1 MHEERETA
9 AYADAHE
16 GGVLRSTPDAQVEAV
31 VRRQMV
37 LMGGATLLGAV
48 IGSEW
53 AASRPAAPVPSTPTR
68 RPAARAFRWDEKH
81 VDSIDRFD
89 ALKLR

>member
-9 AYADAHE
+9 ADADAHE
-16 GGVLRSTPDAQVEAV
+16 GRVLRRTLDAHVEAV
-31 VRRQMV
+31 VRRQV
-37 LMGGATLLGAV
+37 VVMGGAAMLVAV

-53 AASRPAAPVPSTPTR
+53 AASRPAVPVPSAPTW

>member
-9 AYADAHE
+9 ADADAHE
-16 GGVLRSTPDAQVEAV
+16 GGVLRRPLDAQVEAV
-31 VRRQMV
+31 VLRQAV
-37 LMGGATLLGAV
+37 LLGGAALLGAV

-53 AASRPAAPVPSTPTR
+53 AANRLAAPVPSAPTR

>member
-9 AYADAHE
+9 AYADAHK

-81 VDSIDRFD
+81 VDSIDRFA